1 MSKAAKTPVASAAQV
16 TSARKSL
23 DDFKRSHDKSFIVPS
38 KIRAALKG
46 LGPRGWAYEVEFIRL
61 AGLSTTD
68 LAAYRD
74 QFEEHLVLVDR
85 IKRVWAGSETFA
97 AELRKM
103 AAS

>member
-1 MSKAAKTPVASAAQV
+1 MTKAAKTPTASAAQAAS
-16 TSARKSL
+16 TRKSL
-23 DDFKRSHDKSFIVPS
+23 EDFKRAHDKSFIVPS

-61 AGLSTTD
+61 CGLSTTD

-85 IKRVWAGSETFA
+85 IKRVWAGSPAFA

-103 AAS
+103 ATS